1 MRDLASSA
9 QFPRNLRLR
18 SNKDFQRVW
27 QRPRKFSGRYFMLII
42 SPNHLTHPRLG
53 LGISKKKVSTAVA
66 RNRIKRVIRESF
78 RKQWQHFDGI
88 DIVVLAKTGA
98 AEIESK
104 TIREQIEELW
114 QTLTSYL
121 AKS

>member
-27 QRPRKFSGRYFMLII
+27 QRPRKFNGRYFMLII
-42 SPNHLTHPRLG
+42 SPNHLTRPRLG
-53 LGISKKKVSTAVA
+53 LGISKKKVPTAVA
-66 RNRIKRVIRESF
+66 RNRIKRIIRESF
-78 RKQWQHFDGI
+78 RKQWQHFEGI
-88 DIVVLAKTGA
+88 DIVVTAKIGA
-98 AEIESK
+98 AALESK

-114 QTLTSYL
+114 QILTSYL